1 MSLMEQTD
9 AQSGPVN
16 CPECG
21 GPLAKW
27 PKIDGEGHVY
37 LCSGCNQEVSP
48 SVPLESAPPAES
60 EESPSR
66 FRKLLKEVEEAES
79 EELPPSL
86 LEDLPEETRSLLTA
100 SQLDRPTQ
108 KSKTGELRE
117 DLAQELRHQGYA
129 IQEDAHGIRIGG
141 GLPGRGSAAGMSPYD
156 VIRMASDL
164 EGGLPSPDELKRC
177 PKCEAVVP
185 PGGTRCQWCETTI
198 EDSQTDSE

>member
-1 MSLMEQTD
+1 MEQAD
-9 AQSGPVN
+9 AQSGPAN

-27 PKIDGEGHVY
+27 PTINGEGHVF
-37 LCSGCNQEVSP
+37 LCSSCGQEVVP
-48 SVPLESAPPAES
+48 STLPDSGPPTES
-60 EESPSR
+60 EDSPSR
-66 FRKLLKEVEEAES
+66 FRKLLKDVEEAETTD
-79 EELPPSL
+79 LPPSL
-86 LEDLPEETRSLLTA
+86 LEDLPEDARSLLTA

-108 KSKTGELRE
+108 KSNPGELRE

-129 IQEDAHGIRIGG
+129 IQEDAHGIRISG

-177 PKCEAVVP
+177 PQCEAVVP
-185 PGGTRCQWCETTI
+185 PGGTRCQWCETPI
-198 EDSQTDSE
+198 ETDSSDSE